1 VWGLIL
7 LAVAGCIVL
16 EKKLSAASHAG

>member
-16 EKKLSAASHAG
+16 EKNLSPASHAG